1 MSDEISR
8 LPVLS
13 LTANTFFVLFRN
25 QSRQPSSR
33 FRSALTSIHPETG
46 KAYFWMRT
54 NYNGSILL

>member
-13 LTANTFFVLFRN
+13 LTENDFFVLFRN

-33 FRSALTSIHPETG
+33 FRSALTVTS
-46 KAYFWMRT
+46 
-54 NYNGSILL
+54 